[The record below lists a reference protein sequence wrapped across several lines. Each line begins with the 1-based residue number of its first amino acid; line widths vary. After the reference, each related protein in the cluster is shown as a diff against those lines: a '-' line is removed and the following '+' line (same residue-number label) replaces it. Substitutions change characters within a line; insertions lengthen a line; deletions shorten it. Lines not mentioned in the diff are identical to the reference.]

1 MRNIRLSRKVGAFPF
16 IVARTKGKEKM
27 ENKKNMLT
35 LKIEMNEDMDRME
48 FSMRGEGKLRDM
60 APLAIL
66 RLILE
71 LPSGGQLEK
80 TMRKALGKALK
91 NDDLA
96 MQMLVLLS
104 HEIQNSERKE
114 AMRHASL

>member
-1 MRNIRLSRKVGAFPF
+1 
-16 IVARTKGKEKM
+16 M
-27 ENKKNMLT
+27 ENKKNLLT

-71 LPSGGQLEK
+71 LPSGGPLEK

-91 NDDLA
+91 NDALA

-104 HEIQNSERKE
+104 HEIQNSERKD
-114 AMRHASL
+114 AMRHAAQRVGKERMEDKDE